1 MPDRDDLPRWLVG
14 SGAAVALIGT
24 FLPWL
29 SSGSVP
35 RSSYEL
41 FELVERLGFSGDGP
55 IAWVL
60 RLWVFVPLLL
70 VLSAVV
76 QGVPRNDPW
85 ANRIRWVLPMV
96 AVVYVGGIAG
106 ILRLAP
112 EVALF
117 RPRFGIWITLLGAAT
132 MVLGLV
138 LGRHRRPELGD
149 VSDTTPN

>member
-1 MPDRDDLPRWLVG
+1 MPDREDLLRWLVG
-14 SGAAVALIGT
+14 CGAAVALIGT

-41 FELVERLGFSGDGP
+41 FELVERLGFSGNGP

-70 VLSAVV
+70 VLSAVM
-76 QGVPRNDPW
+76 QGVPGQDAWVR
-85 ANRIRWVLPMV
+85 RLRLVLPVV
-96 AVVYVGGIAG
+96 AVIYVGGIAG

-132 MVLGLV
+132 MVLGLL
-138 LGRHRRPELGD
+138 LGRRRPTELGV
-149 VSDTTPN
+149 VSDTTVN

>member
-1 MPDRDDLPRWLVG
+1 MPDRDNLPRWLLAA
-14 SGAAVALIGT
+14 GAGVALIGT

-70 VLSAVV
+70 VLSAVI
-76 QGVPRNDPW
+76 QGVPRDDVW
-85 ANRIRWVLPMV
+85 VRRLRLVLPV
-96 AVVYVGGIAG
+96 VSVVYVGGIAA

-112 EVALF
+112 DVALF
-117 RPRFGIWITLLGAAT
+117 RPRFGIWITLIGAAM

-138 LGRHRRPELGD
+138 FGRRRTPELGV

>member
-1 MPDRDDLPRWLVG
+1 MPDRDELPRWSVG
-14 SGAAVALIGT
+14 CGAAVALAGT

-41 FELVERLGFSGDGP
+41 FDVVERLGFSGTGP

-70 VLSAVV
+70 VLSAVI
-76 QGVPRNDPW
+76 QGVPREDAW
-85 ANRIRWVLPMV
+85 VRHLRLVLPIV
-96 AVVYVGGIAG
+96 AVVYVGGIAA

-112 EVALF
+112 DVALF
-117 RPRFGIWITLLGAAT
+117 RARYGIWVTLIGAAT
-132 MVLGLV
+132 MVIGLV
-138 LGRHRRPELGD
+138 LGQRRPT
-149 VSDTTPN
+149 S